1 MDKKLMKSLFGTSYM
16 PKINLQLKE
25 VSMAAQKMAGKL
37 SISGVQP
44 KLSLKLNRKKKEL
57 EIADIEGEYILKPQ
71 TETFPNLPQ
80 NEYLCMSIA
89 SRLGID
95 VPPNT
100 LISLKDKTLAYVV
113 KRFDRI
119 KGEKLHQEDF
129 SQILGEKNKYDGSFE
144 RIGKKIKEISDI
156 PGLDTQ
162 LFFERVLF
170 FFVIGNGDAH
180 LKNFSITYNKK
191 ARKRL
196 SPAYDIVSSKLVIPD
211 EEDLALTLNGKKNNI
226 NKNDFEKFAETLKIA
241 TRVSYRNILG
251 KIGLISSSIKNSILS
266 IDEKKKLLTI
276 VKERSERLGTFQ

>member
-1 MDKKLMKSLFGTSYM
+1 MDKKLIKKLFGTDYL
-16 PKINLQLKE
+16 PKINLRLKE
-25 VSMAAQKMAGKL
+25 VSIAAQKMAGKL

-44 KLSLKLNRKKKEL
+44 KLSLKLNKKKKEL
-57 EIADIEGEYILKPQ
+57 EATDMEGEYILKPQ

-100 LISLKDKTLAYVV
+100 LIPLKDKTLAYVV
-113 KRFDRI
+113 KRVDRI
-119 KGEKLHQEDF
+119 RGEKLHQEDF
-129 SQILGEKNKYDGSFE
+129 CQILGEKNKYDGSFE

-156 PGLDTQ
+156 PGFDAQ

-180 LKNFSITYNKK
+180 LKNFSITYDKK

-226 NKNDFEKFAETLKIA
+226 NKNDFKNFAETLKIE
-241 TRVSYRNILG
+241 TKVSYRNILE
-251 KIGLISSSIKNSILS
+251 KIGLINNLIKNSTITL
-266 IDEKKKLLTI
+266 DEKKKLLNI
-276 VKERSERLGTFQ
+276 VKERASRLGSL